1 MERKTGFY
9 WIKYK
14 EEWIVAYFNNY
25 NKKENQSWWSLTEDW
40 NAGDLEDVDFDEI
53 DEKKLER

>member
-25 NKKENQSWWSLTEDW
+25 NKKENQSWWSLPEDW